1 MSCDS
6 GQRSVRAPKD
16 AVLVLGMHRSG
27 TSSVAGALV
36 SLGGAAPL
44 HLMPPQHDNE
54 RGFWESSVL
63 MALNDEILAAGGT
76 HWQDWRAFD
85 LGRVDSTTAVALH
98 ARAKIALESEFG
110 DAGLPIIKDPR
121 MCVLMR
127 FWARVF
133 AEAGWSVRAVLP
145 IRSPLEVA
153 RSLNRRDG
161 VALSWGCLRWLR
173 YVLDAEAE
181 TRSMARAV
189 LDWSRFLDHKRQ
201 ALERVTEQLK
211 LTWPNGG
218 ESAFADIDEFVT
230 PDLRHHTATEADLRA
245 HPAISD
251 LSRETYSAMLEL
263 VEDPRNKRVLRKLDD
278 LRARFD
284 SASAIFGQATQELED
299 DLRDT
304 RSRVAER
311 DALAA
316 QLVAE
321 RDALAAQLVAGRD
334 ALTAQLVV
342 ERGAVTRLGEERD
355 ALSAERDAL
364 TAQLVV
370 ERGAVTRLG
379 EERDALSAERDA
391 LAAQLIAERG
401 AVMRLGDERDAL
413 SAERDKFGLQLS
425 AAKNEVDFV
434 SARVREA
441 NERIARAEATI
452 AHIGGRYVQKSG
464 PSKRSLFRSPWK
476 VRSRLTS
483 TVRSK
488 DLEAIRNSVFF
499 DEHHYLEM
507 NPDVRE
513 TGMDAALHY
522 LAFGG
527 REGRDPGPFFSTE
540 AYLARYP
547 DVAEA
552 SLNPLLHYETQGR
565 RENRRVLA
573 YSVK

>member
-364 TAQLVV
+364 
-370 ERGAVTRLG
+370 
-379 EERDALSAERDA
+379 
-391 LAAQLIAERG
+391 AAQRIAERG

-476 VRSRLTS
+476 ARSRLTS